1 MKPLPHDV
9 WIAFQALAPWAE
21 AGAPVCRAAAS
32 NAYDSATELRLVCTR
47 AGLSQAKASEVERL
61 LVIGESVGLF
71 ERMSPLCWRTS
82 KHSLSVELAPLLTG
96 VQLYKCDIHRD
107 ENTVDVVL
115 TKPPAPSL
123 IAERLESLLK
133 GSWGLLDT
141 KELLPSIAEVAQN
154 SFTVM
159 SPFMDEVGAEI
170 VVNLFER
177 TLAPERYLVLRVG
190 SDGKPPSGLAG
201 VRQVLESL
209 GVQVLNF
216 RIDKADSPGNET
228 FHAKVVLADVTAA
241 YVGSSNMHR
250 WSFEYSLELGL
261 YVRGKAA
268 SRISDIL
275 TAVRAVSGRMPVA

>member
-1 MKPLPHDV
+1 MQPLTHDV
-9 WIAFQALAPWAE
+9 WIAFQALAPCAE
-21 AGAPVCRAAAS
+21 VGAPICRAAAS
-32 NAYDSATELRLVCTR
+32 NAYDSVTELRHICTR

-61 LVIGESVGLF
+61 LIAGDSIGLF
-71 ERMSPLCWRTS
+71 ERMSPLTWRTS
-82 KHSLSVELAPLLTG
+82 NYNLAVELAPLLTG
-96 VQLYKCDIHRD
+96 VQLYMSDIHRD
-107 ENTVDVVL
+107 DNIVDVVL
-115 TKPPAPSL
+115 SKPPEPSL
-123 IAERLESLLK
+123 VAVQLENMLK

-141 KELLPSIAEVAQN
+141 RELLPTIAELAQS

-159 SPFMDEVGAEI
+159 SPFMDEVGADI

-190 SDGKPPSGLAG
+190 PDGKPPSGLAS
-201 VRQVLESL
+201 VRQDLDSL

-216 RIDKADSPGNET
+216 RIDKADTPGNET
-228 FHAKVVLADVTAA
+228 FHAKVVLADIAAA
-241 YVGSSNMHR
+241 YVGSSNMHK

-275 TAVRAVSGRMPVA
+275 SAVRAVSSRMPVG